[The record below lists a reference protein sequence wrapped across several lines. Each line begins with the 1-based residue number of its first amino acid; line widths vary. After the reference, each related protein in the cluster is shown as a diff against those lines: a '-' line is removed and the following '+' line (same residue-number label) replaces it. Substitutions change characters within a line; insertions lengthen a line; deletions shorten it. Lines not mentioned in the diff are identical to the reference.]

1 MIVLVEDDCRER
13 LFPFTATRHVAEI
26 LVGALTLQQKWEMLT
41 GETISLHSKDSGI
54 RIPANIIATL
64 QNFEEIIE
72 KCSNNLPIEETDSIK
87 IIQYPWQIV
96 QYNDYALRQDF
107 ELLTYNKKSILLPS
121 SNSAE
126 NIENIFIEEGATI
139 SYSMLN
145 ASTGPI
151 YISANAQIMEGCM
164 IRGPF
169 FMGNNSVAKMGTKI
183 YGATSIGA
191 NCVVGGEIKNSV
203 LFGNSNKAHDGY
215 LGDSVLGEWCNLGAG
230 TSNSNVKNTGGKV
243 GYILQKDAEPLY
255 AGNKAGLLMGDY
267 SRAAIN
273 TSFNT
278 GSVVGVCCNIFGEI
292 MPPKF
297 TESFTWGKEK
307 YIFDKALKDIENW
320 MAFKNASLNED
331 VKEELKKLYEKIWI

>member
-1 MIVLVEDDCRER
+1 MIVLVEHACRDH
-13 LFPFTATRHVAEI
+13 LFPFTPTRHVADI
-26 LVGALTLQQKWEMLT
+26 LVGALTIKQKWELLT
-41 GETISLHSKDSGI
+41 GEEISINENDKGI
-54 RIPANIIATL
+54 QIPANIIATL

-72 KCSNNLPIEETDSIK
+72 KCTNKLPIEETDTIK

-96 QYNDYALRQDF
+96 QYNDYALRQDV
-107 ELLTYNKKSILLPS
+107 ELLTYTKKSSPLHA
-121 SNSAE
+121 SNNSINSE
-126 NIENIFIEEGATI
+126 DIFIEEGAFI
-139 SYSMLN
+139 AYSMLN

-230 TSNSNVKNTGGKV
+230 TSNSNVKNTGGNV
-243 GYILQKDAEPLY
+243 GYILQKNAEPMY

-278 GSVVGVCCNIFGEI
+278 GSVVGICCNIFGEI

-331 VKEELKKLYEKIWI
+331 VKEELKKLYGKI